1 MQDNIKRIIED
12 SAGVISSL
20 LSEESIKVIGKIS
33 KKMAE
38 TIKGGNKILV
48 FGNGGSASDS
58 QHLAAELVGRFKK
71 ERRAFPAI
79 ALTAN
84 SSTLTA
90 LSNDYG
96 YEKSFERQIEGLGKK
111 GDVAIGISTSGNAK
125 NVIAA
130 MEKARSL
137 GLFTIALTGK
147 TGGTLKSKAGLLLSA
162 DSADTPRIQEA
173 HILVI
178 HILCELV
185 EEELVK

>member
-1 MQDNIKRIIED
+1 MQKKILNIVEESRK
-12 SAGVISSL
+12 AL
-20 LSEESIKVIGKIS
+20 KALASEENVKQIEQIAQAVTEAIK
-33 KKMAE
+33 
-38 TIKGGNKILV
+38 KGGKILV

-71 ERRAFPAI
+71 ERKAFPAI

-84 SSTLTA
+84 TSTITA
-90 LSNDYG
+90 ISNDYG
-96 YEKSFERQIEGLGKK
+96 YGLSFARQVEALGKK

-130 MEKARSL
+130 IEKARVL
-137 GLFTIALTGK
+137 GLATVALSGNL
-147 TGGTLKSKAGLLLSA
+147 GGELKSKVDFAFLV
-162 DSADTPRIQEA
+162 DSHNTPRVQEA

-185 EEELVK
+185 EEALS